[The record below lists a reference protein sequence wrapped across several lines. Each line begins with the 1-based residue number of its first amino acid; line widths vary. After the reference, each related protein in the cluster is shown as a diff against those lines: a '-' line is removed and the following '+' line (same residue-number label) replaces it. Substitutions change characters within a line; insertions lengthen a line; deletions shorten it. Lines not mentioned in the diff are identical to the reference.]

1 MTTVDDI
8 WAQVEAMDGPGALPR
23 PGDAPMFAET
33 WHGRL
38 VAMAVETVH
47 RRGLDWD
54 AFRVHLIAA
63 IDTDPERP
71 YYDSF
76 LVAMEAFTA
85 DQGLVDVESVEAERH
100 LAASYRTTEID
111 HDDLEVFPIEVT
123 QDRLTAILDVLFDD
137 WWPHIAFGPLI
148 QGAAYEL
155 RASQKPERSFLDGYI
170 TVDFG
175 HGHFHLCVGPHRG
188 APDRPVSAELAH
200 SRQCAHAEFQRLWI
214 DGAPRS
220 WMFRMFNGD
229 GEQQITFL
237 LPNPFLDDD
246 MRPYDEPQWDRLR
259 CWDDLRAAHL
269 GLGPDPA
276 DRLGT
281 EFVHG

>member
-63 IDTDPERP
+63 IDAEPDRP

-76 LVAMEAFTA
+76 LLAMEAFTA
-85 DQGLVDVESVEAERH
+85 DQGLVDTEAVDAERH
-100 LAASYRTTEID
+100 LAASYRTTEVD

-123 QDRLTAILDVLFDD
+123 QDRLRAILDTVADLVPPGVD
-137 WWPHIAFGPLI
+137 
-148 QGAAYEL
+148 GAAL
-155 RASQKPERSFLDGYI
+155 
-170 TVDFG
+170 
-175 HGHFHLCVGPHRG
+175 VG
-188 APDRPVSAELAH
+188 A
-200 SRQCAHAEFQRLWI
+200 CTHAEFQRLWV

-220 WMFRMFNGD
+220 WMFRMFDGD
-229 GEQQITFL
+229 GEQQITLL
-237 LPNPFLDDD
+237 LPNPFLGDDL
-246 MRPYDEPQWDRLR
+246 RPVAEPQWDRLR

-269 GLGPDPA
+269 GLGSDPA
-276 DRLGT
+276 DRLGQ
-281 EFVHG
+281 EFVHGEER

>member
-1 MTTVDDI
+1 MSTIDEI
-8 WAQVEAMDGPGALPR
+8 WAQVQAMDGVGSLPR
-23 PGDAPMFAET
+23 SAEAPMFAEP

-63 IDTDPERP
+63 IDAHPGRA

-85 DQGLVDVESVEAERH
+85 AQGLVDVGTVEAERH
-100 LAASYRTTEID
+100 LAAAYRTTEIG
-111 HDDLEVFPIEVT
+111 HDDLEVFPIEAN
-123 QDRLTAILDVLFDD
+123 QDRLLAILDTLFDD
-137 WWPHIAFGPLI
+137 WWRHIAFGPLI

-155 RASQKPERSFLDGYI
+155 RATQRPTRSLSDGYL

-175 HGHFHLCVGPHRG
+175 EGHLHLCIGPHRG
-188 APDRPVSAELAH
+188 APDRPISADLA
-200 SRQCAHAEFQRLWI
+200 RRRPCTHAEFQRLWI
-214 DGAPRS
+214 DDAPRS

-229 GEQQITFL
+229 GDQQITFL

-246 MRPYDEPQWDRLR
+246 MRPYPVPRWDRLR

-276 DRLGT
+276 DRLGQ

>member
-1 MTTVDDI
+1 MTEVDAL
-8 WAQVEAMDGPGALPR
+8 WAQVEAMDGPTALPR
-23 PGDAPMFAET
+23 SADQPMFAEE

-63 IDTDPERP
+63 LDADPDRP

-85 DQGLVDVESVEAERH
+85 DQGLVVEADVASARH
-100 LAASYRTTEID
+100 RAASYRTTEIT
-111 HDDLEVFPIEVT
+111 HDDLEVFPVQVT
-123 QDRLTAILDVLFDD
+123 QERLLAILDTLFDD
-137 WWPHIAFGPLI
+137 WWQHIAFGPLI

-155 RASQKPERSFLDGYI
+155 RATSPPVRSLLDGYL

-175 HGHFHLCVGPHRG
+175 AGHFHLCVGPHRG
-188 APDRPVSAELAH
+188 APDRPVSPELAR

-229 GEQQITFL
+229 GDQQITVL

-246 MRPYDEPQWDRLR
+246 MRPFSEPRWDRLR
-259 CWDDLRAAHL
+259 CWDELRAEHL
-269 GLGPDPA
+269 GLPPDPA